1 MICLI
6 VGCRPIIYWLIIVV
20 NERELKKRAMFHNI
34 PSIRRCPSPYIFMYT
49 EEPACCIQYW
59 HGESEK
65 KRGQRFSKRGQLRH
79 FIGHFPCRLLNC
91 NIAYLHIP
99 TNSRWTLGA
108 TILIVGTG
116 QILFPGIDIL
126 FMNFRDSGLFAM
138 ERACWRGA
146 WESNVFIFVR

>member
-91 NIAYLHIP
+91 NIAYLHIYLRIHDE
-99 TNSRWTLGA
+99 RWEQRSSSSG
-108 TILIVGTG
+108 
-116 QILFPGIDIL
+116 
-126 FMNFRDSGLFAM
+126 RDKYYFL
-138 ERACWRGA
+138 
-146 WESNVFIFVR
+146 V